1 MYIFDIPIHRRLLLR
16 IFLFLILIETC
27 RSFEFFAKSEPC
39 QDLSGKELNCPSNFI
54 YYFECCSNECCLRT
68 QVIPAIFIAI
78 GAIVMTLFC
87 LVSCV
92 AYCCCGE

>member
-1 MYIFDIPIHRRLLLR
+1 MIFSRRKSVYSLLRLILLL
-16 IFLFLILIETC
+16 ICIKICTSDLFE
-27 RSFEFFAKSEPC
+27 KSEPC
-39 QDLSGKELNCPSNFI
+39 QDVLGKELHCPSNFI

-68 QVIPAIFIAI
+68 QVLPAIVIAF

-92 AYCCCGE
+92 AYCCCGD